1 MRSPH
6 IHPLVALLPSA
17 LLAAGCSATSDLNN
31 GPQGKPSTSSDAGGA
46 GGSPGPGSSGIGGP
60 DIGSDSSGSGGA
72 TPSGCS
78 ADMRDTVDAEGN
90 VLDACPPELGCYQGR
105 CIPACEAAEKAGG
118 SIGCDYL
125 APSPPFFEN
134 ERTRSRYSGA
144 CHAVFLS
151 NTWARHAKIRVERGG
166 EALDPARFAYLPSGI
181 GPSTTYTPLPAEGIP
196 PGEVAVLFLSHL
208 PGTSTA
214 YGTLE
219 CPRRPAVL
227 DDVAVHKSG
236 VGTAFQVA
244 SDTPVSAYDIMPYGG
259 AISFLPSA
267 SLLLPRSTWGTNYY
281 ALAPHALGTGVL
293 WMMLVAAEDDTTV
306 ELVPRA
312 SLPEG
317 GGVPAAPANVA
328 TQVTLGAGEVVQ
340 WVGADPSGA
349 VLQSSKPVGVWTG
362 NTYLQ
367 VPSDTSPSGGG
378 QDAAHQQIAPI
389 RALGSEYV
397 GAGVV
402 SRLYDQQPESVVYR
416 LLGVTDGTTLAWDP
430 APPADAPTTLDAGEV
445 SEFETTSLFSVR
457 SQDDD
462 HPFMLTHY
470 MPGAP
475 SSTRPG
481 CVDEIPLPGQSCALG
496 DEEWVIQL
504 PPKQFLKRYAFF
516 TDPTYG
522 TTNLVITRV
531 KGPNGFAEVDLSCL
545 GEVTGWQPVGTGGRF
560 EVAHVDLSRGFVG
573 TKAACETSQHEAS
586 SAGAFGVTVWG
597 TDFFAS
603 YGYPAGGNVESIND
617 VVAPPIPQ

>member
-1 MRSPH
+1 MRSRLACL
-6 IHPLVALLPSA
+6 LVALLSSA
-17 LLAAGCSATSDLNN
+17 LAGCSATADLNN
-31 GPQGKPSTSSDAGGA
+31 DPRGKPSASSDAGGV
-46 GGSPGPGSSGIGGP
+46 GGSPGPGSSASGGL
-60 DIGSDSSGSGGA
+60 DIGAGGDSSSSAIG
-72 TPSGCS
+72 TGCS
-78 ADMRDTVDAEGN
+78 ADMRDVVDAEGN
-90 VLDACPPELGCYQGR
+90 AVEVCPPELGCYQGQ
-105 CIPACEAAEKAGG
+105 CIPACEAAVKAGG

-134 ERTRSRYSGA
+134 QLTRSRYSGA
-144 CHAVFLS
+144 CHAVFLA
-151 NTWARHAKIRVERGG
+151 NTWARHARIRVERAG
-166 EALDPARFAYLPSGI
+166 EALDPTRFAYLPSGI
-181 GPSTTYTPLPAEGIP
+181 GPGTTYTPLPAEGIP

-208 PGTSTA
+208 PGVSTS

-227 DDVAVHKSG
+227 DDVAVHRSG
-236 VGTAFQVA
+236 VGKAFQVT

-281 ALAPHALGTGVL
+281 ALAPHEEGAGAL
-293 WMMLVAAEDDTTV
+293 WMMLVAAEDGTTV

-312 SLPEG
+312 SLPG
-317 GGVPAAPANVA
+317 GDGVPAAPANVA
-328 TQVTLGAGEVVQ
+328 TQVTLGAGEIVQ

-349 VLQSSKPVGVWTG
+349 VLQSSKPIGVWTG

-367 VPSDTSPSGGG
+367 VATDTSPGGGG

-397 GAGVV
+397 GAGVMT
-402 SRLYDQQPESVVYR
+402 RLRNEAAESVVYR
-416 LLGVTDGTTLAWDP
+416 LLGVADGTTLAWDP
-430 APPADAPTTLDAGEV
+430 APPVDAPMTLDAGEV
-445 SEFETTSLFSVR
+445 REFETTSLFSVR
-457 SQDDD
+457 SQDDE

-504 PPKQFLKRYAFF
+504 PPRQFLKRYVFF

-522 TTNLVITRV
+522 TTSLVLTRV
-531 KGPNGFAEVDLSCL
+531 KGPNGFAEVNLSCL
-545 GEVTGWQPVGTGGRF
+545 GEVTGWQPIGSGGRF

-573 TKAACETSQHEAS
+573 ATAACETSQHEAS

>member
-1 MRSPH
+1 MRSPYTY
-6 IHPLVALLPSA
+6 LLFVLLPSA
-17 LLAAGCSATSDLNN
+17 AAGCAATADPNN
-31 GPQGKPSTSSDAGGA
+31 GPDGKPAASSSADGV
-46 GGSPGPGSSGIGGP
+46 GGSPGLGSSASGGL
-60 DIGSDSSGSGGA
+60 DIGTGDSSSGVAVA
-72 TPSGCS
+72 TGCS
-78 ADMRDTVDAEGN
+78 ADMREVVDAEGN
-90 VLDACPPELGCYQGR
+90 AVEVCPPELGCHQAQ
-105 CIPACEAAEKAGG
+105 CIPACEAAAKAGG

-134 ERTRSRYSGA
+134 ENARSRYNGA
-144 CHAVFLS
+144 CHAVFLA
-151 NTWARHAKIRVERGG
+151 NTWARHAKIRVERAG

-181 GPSTTYTPLPAEGIP
+181 GPGTTYTPLPEEGIP

-208 PGTSTA
+208 PGASTT

-219 CPRRPAVL
+219 CPKRPAVL
-227 DDVAVHKSG
+227 DDAAVHKSG
-236 VGTAFQVA
+236 MGTAFQVT
-244 SDTPVSAYDIMPYGG
+244 SDTPVSAYDILPYGG

-281 ALAPHALGTGVL
+281 ALAPNAQGSGSL

-312 SLPEG
+312 SLPG
-317 GGVPAAPANVA
+317 GAGVPAAQANA
-328 TQVTLGAGEVVQ
+328 TTQITLGAGEIAQ
-340 WVGADPSGA
+340 WMGADPSGA

-362 NTYLQ
+362 NTYMQ
-367 VPSDTSPSGGG
+367 VSSDTSPRGGG
-378 QDAAHQQIAPI
+378 HDAAHQQIAPI

-402 SRLYDQQPESVVYR
+402 SRLHNQRAESVVYR
-416 LLGVTDGTTLAWDP
+416 LLGVADGTVLAWDP
-430 APPADAPTTLDAGEV
+430 APPVDAPMTLDAGEV
-445 SEFETTSLFSVR
+445 REFETTELFSVR
-457 SQDDD
+457 SQDDE

-475 SSTRPG
+475 SATLPG
-481 CVDEIPLPGQSCALG
+481 CVDEIPLPGQSCLLG

-504 PPKQFLKRYAFF
+504 PPRQFLERYAFF

-531 KGPNGFAEVDLSCL
+531 KGANGFSEVELSCL
-545 GEVTGWQPVGTGGRF
+545 GEVTGWQPVGTGGHF
-560 EVAHVDLSRGFVG
+560 EVAHVDLSRGFIG
-573 TKAACETSQHEAS
+573 ARAACETSQHEAS
-586 SAGAFGVTVWG
+586 SAGAFGITVWG

-603 YGYPAGGNVESIND
+603 YGYPAGGNVASIND